1 MTLPRMKS
9 YFPDKVPKSRTIEK
23 QYFYNV
29 FNTLYPDDV
38 AVLIKHANDQ
48 RYTVENDKIAEN
60 SIVMTEDWANQIEE
74 LPFVSK
80 QKGRMAFL
88 LKKKSKIATERKDR
102 ITYNAYE
109 FLKRPRGTS
118 ENKPSAPTNPQSQTQ
133 STQNNT

>member
-1 MTLPRMKS
+1 MTLPKMKN
-9 YFPDKVPKSRTIEK
+9 YFPDKVPKSRKIEK

-38 AVLIKHANDQ
+38 AILIKHANDQ
-48 RYTVENDKIAEN
+48 RYTVENDKIAQN

-88 LKKKSKIATERKDR
+88 LKKKSKIVTERKDR

-109 FLKRPRGTS
+109 FLKRPRGTN
-118 ENKPSAPTNPQSQTQ
+118 ENK
-133 STQNNT
+133 